1 MKSVPCALAALSMM
15 LASGS
20 AMAAQPN
27 GRTVEIELDD
37 VDLTDPAEVERVKK
51 SIRSAMRK
59 VCSRHHPNVSVLSGE
74 VDACSKLALE
84 DAMRQLEKKQSEQQ
98 RVLYGG

>member
-1 MKSVPCALAALSMM
+1 MKTVTCALAALSMM

-20 AMAAQPN
+20 AMAAEPN
-27 GRTVEIELDD
+27 GRTVEIDIAG
-37 VDLTDPAEVERVKK
+37 VDLTDPEQFERVKK

-59 VCSRHHPNVSVLSGE
+59 VCFSRHNNVPAVLDEEDG
-74 VDACSKLALE
+74 CRKQALE
-84 DAMRQLEKKQSEQQ
+84 NAMRQLEKKQSEQA

>member
-1 MKSVPCALAALSMM
+1 MKAITCALAALSMM

-20 AMAAQPN
+20 AMAAEPN
-27 GRTVEIELDD
+27 GRTVEIELDG
-37 VDLTDPAEVERVKK
+37 VDLTDPVQMERVKK

-59 VCSRHHPNVSVLSGE
+59 VCSNRHTNVPAVLDEEDG
-74 VDACSKLALE
+74 CRKLALE
-84 DAMRQLEKKQSEQQ
+84 DAMRQLEKKQTEQA